1 MTIGLSQKTIDNI
14 NNVMG
19 KLGCSNWEIDQKDK
33 RYVTYTCYCGDNG
46 RTLKQGITRPTWNGC
61 KNCSTKGCS
70 DRVQEKVKSTL
81 ENAGYELISIE
92 KDRVVKYKCKHGE
105 FSSYTSNCQKDN
117 FEGGCQ
123 TCRYTKKKTEE
134 RVEAI
139 RLEKL
144 QEIIPIIFDKGD
156 WYDGNRHQGT
166 ITETPTHIKVIFKAY
181 QGGNS
186 KCFNIEHYGRERAI
200 NLANNYKIR
209 ESIKRKLSKNMI
221 RDVTVV
227 SHPILTK
234 GYKFKELYLSDEKV
248 MMFEND
254 HYRFVKD
261 ESIYLFK
268 PPHTKTDYA
277 KIKGELAHRKLFPE
291 FKEVDHIDRN
301 GLNNLRC
308 NVREGS
314 DRVNANN
321 KSQQKNN
328 TSGTTGVS
336 FEDGP
341 KARWKC
347 QWRDIDGKRQTK
359 SFSVAKWKDDA
370 FEQACAWRYKYHKEK
385 VDKIMER
392 RANKAKEASDDEVE
406 EDDDP
411 PEETAEEYNSR
422 FVLVEDSEDEE

>member
-14 NNVMG
+14 NNVMD

-33 RYVTYTCYCGDNG
+33 RYVTYTCHCGDNG

-134 RVEAI
+134 RIEAI
-139 RLEKL
+139 KLEEL
-144 QEIIPIIFDKGD
+144 QEITPIIFDKGE

-166 ITETPTHIKVIFKAY
+166 ITETPTHIKVIFKAS

-200 NLANNYKIR
+200 NLASNYKIR

-248 MMFEND
+248 MMFENE
-254 HYRFVKD
+254 HYTFIKQKSVYLSQSPKD
-261 ESIYLFK
+261 
-268 PPHTKTDYA
+268 KTTYA
-277 KIKGELAHRKLFPE
+277 NVDKRRIHNLLFPE
-291 FKEVDHIDRN
+291 FKEVDHIDQN

-314 DRVNANN
+314 NRINANN

-328 TSGTTGVS
+328 SSGTKGVS

-359 SFSVAKWKDDA
+359 SFSILKWGEEA
-370 FEQACAWRYKYHKEK
+370 YEQACAWRHKYHKEK
-385 VDKIMER
+385 MDKLMEL
-392 RANKAKEASDDEVE
+392 AAKPIETNDVEVE

-411 PEETAEEYNSR
+411 PEETDEEYKAR
-422 FVLVEDSEDEE
+422 FVFVEDSEDEE

>member
-1 MTIGLSQKTIDNI
+1 MD
-14 NNVMG
+14 
-19 KLGCSNWEIDQKDK
+19 KLGCSNWNVDENDK
-33 RYVTYTCYCGDNG
+33 RYLTYTCHCGEGG
-46 RTLKQGITRPTWNGC
+46 RTLKQGITRPSWNGC

-70 DRVQEKVKSTL
+70 DRVQQKVKDTL
-81 ENAGYELISIE
+81 ENAGYELVSIGTG
-92 KDRVVKYKCKHGE
+92 RIVIYKCKHGK
-105 FSSYTSNCQKDN
+105 FSSNTSACQKDN
-117 FEGGCQ
+117 FEGGCK
-123 TCRYTKKKTEE
+123 TCRYIKQKAKESIE
-134 RVEAI
+134 N
-139 RLEKL
+139 LEF
-144 QEIIPIIFDKGD
+144 QEITETIPIVFDKGE

-166 ITETPTHIKVIFKAY
+166 ITETPTHIKVIFKAF

-186 KCFNIEHYGRERAI
+186 KCFNIEHYGRERAM
-200 NLANNYKIR
+200 NLASNYKIR

-221 RDVTVV
+221 RDVTVI
-227 SHPILTK
+227 SHPILPK

-248 MMFEND
+248 MTFENE
-254 HYRFVKD
+254 HYRFIKEKSVYLSQSPKD
-261 ESIYLFK
+261 
-268 PPHTKTDYA
+268 KTAYA
-277 KIKGELAHRKLFPE
+277 NVDKRRIHNLLFPE

-359 SFSVAKWKDDA
+359 SFSVAKWGDDA

-385 VDKIMER
+385 VDKLMER
-392 RANKAKEASDDEVE
+392 AIQPKEASDDEVE

-422 FVLVEDSEDEE
+422 FVLIEDSEDEE